1 MAGLSDKQELFCRE
15 YLKDFN
21 ATQAAIRAGYSPDSA
36 RQQAS
41 RMLTYDNVSER
52 IESLSKALLEQID
65 EDILDNLKTLR
76 EIREQGEKDSD
87 RIKSVE
93 LLMRYHGSFEKDNT
107 QKSGNIQFIIQP
119 EGEEPEIHG

>member
-21 ATQAAIRAGYSPDSA
+21 ATQAAIRAGYSEDTAS
-36 RQQAS
+36 QQGS
-41 RMLTYDNVSER
+41 RLLNNVKVSER
-52 IESLSKALLEQID
+52 LEKLSKALLEQID
-65 EDILDNLKTLR
+65 DDILDNLKTLR
-76 EIREQGEKDSD
+76 EIRETGEKDSD

-107 QKSGNIQFIIQP
+107 QKSGNIQFVIQP
-119 EGEEPEIHG
+119 EGEEPEIHE

>member
-21 ATQAAIRAGYSPDSA
+21 ATQAAIRAGYSEDTAS
-36 RQQAS
+36 QQGS
-41 RMLTYDNVSER
+41 RLLNNVKVSER
-52 IESLSKALLEQID
+52 LEKLSKALLEQID
-65 EDILDNLKTLR
+65 DDILDNLKTLR
-76 EIREQGEKDSD
+76 EIRETGEKDSD

-119 EGEEPEIHG
+119 EGEEPQIDG

>member
-21 ATQAAIRAGYSPDSA
+21 ATQAAIRAGYSEDTAS
-36 RQQAS
+36 QQGS
-41 RMLTYDNVSER
+41 RLLSNVKVSER
-52 IESLSKALLEQID
+52 LEKLSKALLEQID
-65 EDILDNLKTLR
+65 DDILDNLKTLR
-76 EIREQGEKDSD
+76 EIRETGEKDSD

-107 QKSGNIQFIIQP
+107 QKSGNIQFVIQP
-119 EGEEPEIHG
+119 EGEEPEIDG

>member
-21 ATQAAIRAGYSPDSA
+21 ATQAAIRAGYSEDTAS
-36 RQQAS
+36 QQGS
-41 RMLTYDNVSER
+41 RLLNNVKVSER
-52 IESLSKALLEQID
+52 LEKLSKALLEQID

-76 EIREQGEKDSD
+76 EIRETGEKDSD

-107 QKSGNIQFIIQP
+107 QKSGNIQFVIQP
-119 EGEEPEIHG
+119 EGEEPEIDG

>member
-21 ATQAAIRAGYSPDSA
+21 ATQAAIRAGYSEDTAS
-36 RQQAS
+36 QQGS
-41 RMLTYDNVSER
+41 RLLNNVKVSER
-52 IESLSKALLEQID
+52 LEKLSKALLEQID
-65 EDILDNLKTLR
+65 DDILDNLKTLR
-76 EIREQGEKDSD
+76 EIRETGEKDSD

-107 QKSGNIQFIIQP
+107 QKSGNIQFVIQP
-119 EGEEPEIHG
+119 EGEEPEIDG

>member
-21 ATQAAIRAGYSPDSA
+21 ATQAAIRAGYSEDTAS
-36 RQQAS
+36 QQGS
-41 RMLTYDNVSER
+41 RLLSNVKVSER
-52 IESLSKALLEQID
+52 LEKLSKALLEQID

-76 EIREQGEKDSD
+76 EIRESGEKDSD